1 MCIRDRFVV
10 DLGQPGCV
18 EQILEAREILA
29 ERRVTLTGSWDGEP
43 ASGDDPFAI
52 RLPTLLV
59 ANKADAIPDIDGDL
73 AVCRELGDL
82 HFPTVTVAAATVTV
96 GKCRSPSSRQTARS
110 PSMSG
115 MASALFATSSVGR
128 RIANG
133 SSPDAGSPSH
143 EPVSVTRRSARISR
157 ASRICS
163 THPGW
168 PRSTTNSAPSADW
181 RVLPIHGIGWCREIG
196 GRSTSWMA
204 ASLTG
209 NIPGSGCCVV
219 NGYAPI
225 WAWDP
230 VSATCRLDLPVFGGP
245 RIATCAAPSGWMKVG
260 GPPRSPPFEGPA
272 SSSFSSLILSL
283 IH

>member
-1 MCIRDRFVV
+1 MHRTIPKHKGTEHLRAEIKTRIKELKDELAGPSKGGDRGGPPTFIHPEGAAQVAILGPPNTGKSSLHVALTGSHAHIGAYPFTTQHPEPGMLPVNDAAIQLVDLPPISRHHPIPWIGNTLQSADGALFVV

-143 EPVSVTRRSARISR
+143 EPVSVT
-157 ASRICS
+157 
-163 THPGW
+163 
-168 PRSTTNSAPSADW
+168 
-181 RVLPIHGIGWCREIG
+181 
-196 GRSTSWMA
+196 
-204 ASLTG
+204 
-209 NIPGSGCCVV
+209 
-219 NGYAPI
+219 
-225 WAWDP
+225 P
-230 VSATCRLDLPVFGGP
+230 VSY
-245 RIATCAAPSGWMKVG
+245 
-260 GPPRSPPFEGPA
+260 
-272 SSSFSSLILSL
+272 
-283 IH
+283 